1 MPLSIYQLALAWLLI
16 GVVIAGVVFLNRRKR
31 HLGWWFLVAL
41 WP

>member
-31 HLGWWFLVAL
+31 H
-41 WP
+41 